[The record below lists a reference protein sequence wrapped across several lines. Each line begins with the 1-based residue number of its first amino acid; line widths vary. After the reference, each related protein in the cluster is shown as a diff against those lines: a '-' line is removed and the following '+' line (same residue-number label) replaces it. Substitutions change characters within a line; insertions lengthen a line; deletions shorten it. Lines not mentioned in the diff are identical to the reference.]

1 MEKVRVVEA
10 RRPEAI
16 GRTVCV
22 QGWIRMRR
30 DSKGGFSFLEVNDG
44 SCLGNLQVI
53 AEAGLPNYE
62 AELKRLSA
70 GCSVTV
76 VGDGQGFGRPGASH
90 GSLGASR

>member
-1 MEKVRVVEA
+1 MEKVHVVEA

-22 QGWIRMRR
+22 QGWIRTRR

-76 VGDGQGFGRPGASH
+76 VGTVKASGGKGQATEVWP
-90 GSLGASR
+90 SR